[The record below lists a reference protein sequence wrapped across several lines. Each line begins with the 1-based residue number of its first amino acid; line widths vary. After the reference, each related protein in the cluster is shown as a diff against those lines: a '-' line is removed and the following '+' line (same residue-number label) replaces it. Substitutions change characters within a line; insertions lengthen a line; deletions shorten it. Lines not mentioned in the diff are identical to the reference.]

1 MSRAYGYGQLRSQLN
16 SLESLVLSGQGGGG
30 GPGVTPSLGQVMGQ
44 GNVASFALEM
54 NQKPINNASEITI
67 YDEVQ
72 EEGVEIT
79 PRGINL
85 LGNGGYGTAGQV
97 LTSGGP
103 NAPLAWT
110 SVSAFAAEAVSTPV
124 LNGTGMSV
132 PIQIG
137 DTTFYV
143 QLFTRP

>member
-30 GPGVTPSLGQVMGQ
+30 GPGVTPSLAAVMGQ
-44 GNVASFALEM
+44 GNVASFPLEM

-67 YDEVQ
+67 YDAAQ
-72 EEGVEIT
+72 AEGVEIT
-79 PRGINL
+79 PQGIDL
-85 LGNGGYGTAGQV
+85 IGNGGYGTAGQV

-103 NAPLAWT
+103 NGPMSWT
-110 SVSAFAAEAVSTPV
+110 TVSAFASEAVSTPV
-124 LNGTGMSV
+124 LNATGLSV

-143 QLFTRP
+143 QLFTQP

>member
-1 MSRAYGYGQLRSQLN
+1 MSRAYGYGQLKSQLN

-30 GPGVTPSLGQVMGQ
+30 GPGATPSLGAVMGQ

-54 NQKPINNASEITI
+54 NQKPINNASEITL
-67 YDEVQ
+67 YDAVQ
-72 EEGVEIT
+72 EEGVAIT
-79 PRGINL
+79 PEGINL
-85 LGNGGYGTAGQV
+85 LGSNNFGTAGQV

-103 NAPLAWT
+103 NGPMAWT
-110 SVSAFAAEAVSTPV
+110 SVSAFVAEAVSTPI